1 MAFNM
6 YTASVPILVRYLKNT
21 SNLLEKGAAHCAAK
35 KVDPSVL
42 LGYRLAPDM
51 FPLSR
56 QIQILSDAA
65 KGGGARLA
73 GVEVPSFPDTETTVE
88 DLKARIAKTVT
99 FLEGLKESQF
109 GGAEARDISF
119 KAGPNELKFKGE
131 DYLASWVFPN
141 FFFHVTAA
149 YSIMRHMGV
158 ELGKRDYLGM

>member
-6 YTASVPILVRYLKNT
+6 YTASVPVLVRYLKNT
-21 SNLLEKGAAHCAAK
+21 SNLLDKGAAFCAAK
-35 KVDPSVL
+35 KIDPSVL
-42 LGYRLAPDM
+42 LSYRLAPDM

-65 KGGGARLA
+65 KGAGARLA
-73 GVEVPSFPDTETTVE
+73 GVEVPSFPDTETTVD
-88 DLKARIAKTVT
+88 DLKARIAKTVS

-109 GGAEARDISF
+109 SGAENRDISF
-119 KAGPNELKFKGE
+119 KAGPNDIKFRGD
-131 DYLASWVFPN
+131 DYLSSWVFPN